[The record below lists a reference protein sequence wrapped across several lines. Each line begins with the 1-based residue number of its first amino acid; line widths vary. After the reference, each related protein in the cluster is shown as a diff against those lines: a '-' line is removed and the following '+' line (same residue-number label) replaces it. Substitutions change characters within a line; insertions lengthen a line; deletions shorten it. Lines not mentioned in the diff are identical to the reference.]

1 MGPGRPQV
9 GQQMTMLVLDTGALI
24 ALDRGDERA
33 WALLRAAT
41 RGAQVVQVPVGA
53 LAQAWRGGPRQARL
67 AQALKKCD
75 EIPLNGRTARQV
87 GELCGKTRTDDVIDA
102 SVVVTAARAARRGA
116 VDVLTSDRADIVPLL
131 AALNVS
137 ADVVDV

>member
-1 MGPGRPQV
+1 MGPGHPQV
-9 GQQMTMLVLDTGALI
+9 GQQVTMLVLDTGALI
-24 ALDRGDERA
+24 ALDRGDDRT

-41 RGAQVVQVPVGA
+41 QEAQAVQVPVGA

-67 AQALKKCD
+67 ARALKVCD
-75 EIPLNGRTARQV
+75 EIPLGGQTARQV

-102 SVVVTAARAARRGA
+102 SVAVIAARAARRGA
-116 VDVLTSDRADIVPLL
+116 VNVLTSDRADIVLLL

-137 ADVVDV
+137 ADVVNV